1 MTSRF
6 VAALCCTSAIC
17 AFTAIDGAR
26 AQQAAAPAAASAGP
40 QLEEIVVTA
49 RRTEEKLQVVP
60 VSVTALTAA
69 KLDQQNVTSP
79 AGLQGLVP
87 ALTVTQGS
95 GYGAS
100 LNVAIRG
107 INQADNN
114 LEQDSPVA
122 LYINGV
128 YNGRMMG
135 GLFDMVDLAGVEV
148 ERGPQGTVFGRNT
161 TGGAINITTR
171 APSNDFQ
178 IQERVGYGTYDA
190 VQQRAEIDTGE
201 IGNTGIKALLAI
213 SHTSRDQVVKTTG
226 VPSDEG
232 YGAFDS
238 NAVFLDV
245 RDDLTDDLS
254 FNYRFDYTNEHDMPL
269 ASQVTALYP
278 GAAAYYAASPK
289 LGGAA
294 INPSATRLGTVGG
307 FYAEPMNHDEFLGH
321 SVEINYD
328 VNDYIHLKSISA
340 YRSFAD
346 DSHSDQTASG
356 KLIGPIFDATAPG
369 LVRTGLVAPFV
380 TLCPGDQPNLPG
392 NNCDHQRQ
400 YQISEEFQAT
410 GTVGEFKYGGGLYF
424 FDEHVHEN
432 DPEFFT
438 IIQPTSVFGPVLAG
452 ILNSNPAVRD
462 AGDNIGLNNYS
473 TSTSYYGE
481 SKSFATYG
489 NVAYRPDY
497 FDDKFEFAAGLRYSF
512 DQKTIRIRDYNLG
525 APPGSAAFNAP
536 AAQGGGYTVYQNGA
550 QNFHAINYSVS
561 ASYQFTPDVMGYL
574 KTANAYKA
582 GGFSPRAASNPA
594 FPELA
599 PAYQPETNTS
609 YEIGLKSEFLDH
621 RLRVNADVFY
631 MEYNNI
637 QINEFLA
644 GTGGAASVTVNA
656 GAATYTGG
664 ELEFTIIPADRWLI
678 EGSYAY
684 VDPEFQQYGYVDPVT
699 GVTRNVANIADFN
712 YASKETYNLGVQ
724 YEFEPFSFGQLAVR
738 SDYSFQSA
746 RTFHP
751 LTLQNP
757 LNEVIKSGNFHTLRA
772 QVTLSDIDVPYGT
785 AEVKVFGDNLL
796 DEDQR
801 IAGIDFGASNG
812 FGNNTYAVKR
822 TVGVQ
827 LTYKFKPS
835 TPEVAPAA
843 YVPPP
848 AVQAPA
854 APKSYL
860 VFFDFNKSD
869 LSSQAVEIVDTA
881 AKNAGP
887 AKVTQLTVT
896 GHTDTVGSDAYN
908 MRLSRRRAES
918 VAAQLEKDGIPS
930 SEIEIVAKGKHDLLV
945 PTGDGVR
952 EPQNRRVQIVYSGG
966 ATS

>member
-1 MTSRF
+1 MSARLTL
-6 VAALCCTSAIC
+6 ALCA
-17 AFTAIDGAR
+17 TAATFVLTGAR
-26 AQQAAAPAAASAGP
+26 TTMAQQAAQPAAATAGG
-40 QLEEIVVTA
+40 LEEIVVTA
-49 RRTEEKLQVVP
+49 RRTEEKLQLAP
-60 VSVTALTAA
+60 VSVTALTSA
-69 KLDQQNVTSP
+69 KLDQQNVTNP

-87 ALTVTQGS
+87 ALTITQGS

-100 LNVAIRG
+100 LNVSIRG

-114 LEQDSPVA
+114 LEQDSPIA
-122 LYINGV
+122 LYIDGV

-135 GLFDMVDLAGVEV
+135 GLFDMVDLQSVEV
-148 ERGPQGTVFGRNT
+148 LRGPQGTLFGRNT

-171 APSNDFQ
+171 QPSDDFQ

-190 VQQRAEIDTGE
+190 IEQRAEIDTGE
-201 IGNTGIKALLAI
+201 IGNTGLKALLAI
-213 SHTSRDQVVKTTG
+213 SHTSRDEVVKTTG

-245 RDDLTDDLS
+245 RGDVTDDLS

-289 LGGAA
+289 LGGDPLIA
-294 INPSATRLGTVGG
+294 SATRLGTVGG

-321 SVEINYD
+321 SITIDYD
-328 VNDYIHLKSISA
+328 VADWLHLKSLSA

-369 LVRTGLVAPFV
+369 FVKTGLVSPFV
-380 TLCPGDQPNLPG
+380 TLCPGDPPNLPG

-400 YQISEEFQAT
+400 YQISEEFQAS
-410 GTVGEFKYGGGLYF
+410 GTVGEFKYVGGLYF

-438 IIQPTSVFGPVLAG
+438 IVEPTSVFGPLAPL
-452 ILNSNPAVRD
+452 LNANPAVKA
-462 AGDNIGLNNYS
+462 AGDNIGLNSFS

-481 SKSFATYG
+481 SKSFASYG

-512 DQKTIRIRDYNLG
+512 DQKTIRIRDYPLG
-525 APPGSAAFNAP
+525 QPPGSSAFD
-536 AAQGGGYTVYQNGA
+536 GYSVFQNGA
-550 QNFHAINYSVS
+550 ENFHAINYSVS
-561 ASYQFTPDVMGYL
+561 ASYQFTPDVMGYV

-594 FPELA
+594 FPTLA

-609 YEIGLKSEFLDH
+609 YEIGVKSELLDH
-621 RLRVNADVFY
+621 RLRVNADFFY
-631 MEYNNI
+631 MQYDNI

-664 ELEFTIIPADRWLI
+664 ELEFTVIPADRWLI

-684 VDPEFQQYGYVDPVT
+684 VDPEFQQYGYVNPVT
-699 GVTRNVANIADFN
+699 NKLENVAAIADFN

-724 YEFEPFSFGQLAVR
+724 YDFEPFSFGNLTVR
-738 SDYSFQSA
+738 SDYSFQSP
-746 RTFHP
+746 RVFHP
-751 LTLQNP
+751 LILQNP
-757 LNEVIKSGNFHTLRA
+757 LNEVIKSQNFHTLGA
-772 QVTLSDIDVPYGT
+772 KVILSDIDVPYGT
-785 AEVKVFGDNLL
+785 AELKVYGDNLL
-796 DEDQR
+796 NEDQR
-801 IAGIDFGASNG
+801 IAGIDFGAANG
-812 FGNNTYAVKR
+812 FANNTYGLKR
-822 TVGVQ
+822 TIGVQ

-835 TPEVAPAA
+835 KPEAPPAA

-848 AVQAPA
+848 AAAPA
-854 APKSYL
+854 PSVPKSYL

-869 LSSQAVEIVDTA
+869 LTPQATRIVDQA
-881 AKNAGP
+881 AHNAGP

-918 VAAQLEKDGIPS
+918 VAAQLEKDGIAS
-930 SEIEIVAKGKHDLLV
+930 SEIQIVAKGKRDLLV
-945 PTGDGVR
+945 PTADGVK
-952 EPQNRRVQIVYSGG
+952 EPQNRRVQIVYDGG
-966 ATS
+966 PTS

>member
-6 VAALCCTSAIC
+6 VAALCCTSALC
-17 AFTAIDGAR
+17 AFSAFDGAR
-26 AQQAAAPAAASAGP
+26 AQQADQPAAAPAG
-40 QLEEIVVTA
+40 LEEIVVTA
-49 RRTEEKLQVVP
+49 RRTEEKLQVAP
-60 VSVTALTAA
+60 VSVTALTSA
-69 KLDQQNVTSP
+69 KLEQQNVTSP

-87 ALTVTQGS
+87 ALTITQGS

-100 LNVAIRG
+100 LNVSIRG

-135 GLFDMVDLAGVEV
+135 GLFDMVDLQSVEV

-171 APSNDFQ
+171 APSDDFQ

-190 VQQRAEIDTGE
+190 IQQRAEIDTGE
-201 IGNTGIKALLAI
+201 IGNTGLKALLAI
-213 SHTSRDQVVKTTG
+213 SHTSRDQVVKTLG
-226 VPSDEG
+226 VPADEG

-245 RDDLTDDLS
+245 RGDVTDDLS
-254 FNYRFDYTNEHDMPL
+254 FNYRFDYTNEHDSAL

-289 LGGAA
+289 LGGDPLVA
-294 INPSATRLGTVGG
+294 SATRLGTVGG
-307 FYAEPMNHDEFLGH
+307 FYQQPQNHDEFLGH

-328 VNDYIHLKSISA
+328 VNDYIHLKSVSA

-356 KLIGPIFDATAPG
+356 KLIGPIFDVTAPG
-369 LVRTGLVAPFV
+369 FVKTGLVSPFV
-380 TLCPGDQPNLPG
+380 TLCPGNQPELPG

-400 YQISEEFQAT
+400 YQISEEFQAS
-410 GTVGEFKYGGGLYF
+410 GTVGEFKYVGGLYF
-424 FDEHVHEN
+424 FDEHVHED

-438 IIQPTSVFGPVLAG
+438 IVEPTSVFGPLTPL
-452 ILNSNPAVRD
+452 LNANPAVQA

-473 TSTSYYGE
+473 TSTNYYGE

-512 DQKTIRIRDYNLG
+512 DQKTIRIRDYPLG
-525 APPGSAAFNAP
+525 APPGTAAFNND
-536 AAQGGGYTVYQNGA
+536 GYIGGYSVFQNGA
-550 QNFHAINYSVS
+550 ENFHAINYSVS
-561 ASYQFTPDVMGYL
+561 ASYQFTPDVMGYV

-582 GGFSPRAASNPA
+582 GGFSPRAAANPLDPTA
-594 FPELA
+594 A
-599 PAYQPETNTS
+599 PGYQPETNTA
-609 YEIGLKSEFLDH
+609 YEIGVKSEFYDH
-621 RLRVNADVFY
+621 RLRINADFFY
-631 MEYNNI
+631 MQYDNI
-637 QINEFLA
+637 QINEFLS
-644 GTGGAASVTVNA
+644 GTGGAGSQTVNA
-656 GAATYTGG
+656 GAATYMGG
-664 ELEFTIIPADRWLI
+664 ELEFSVIPADRWLI

-684 VDPEFQQYGYVDPVT
+684 VDPEFQQYGYLNPAT
-699 GVTRNVANIADFN
+699 NKLENVAAIADFN

-724 YEFEPFSFGQLAVR
+724 YDFEPFSFGQLTLR
-738 SDYSFQSA
+738 SDYSFQSP
-746 RTFHP
+746 RVFHP
-751 LTLQNP
+751 LILQNP
-757 LNEVIKSGNFHTLRA
+757 LNEVIKSQNFHTLGA
-772 QVTLSDIDVPYGT
+772 KVILSEIDVPYGT
-785 AEVKVFGDNLL
+785 AELKVYGDNLL
-796 DEDQR
+796 NEDQR
-801 IAGIDFGASNG
+801 IAGIDFGAANG
-812 FGNNTYAVKR
+812 FANNTYALKR
-822 TVGVQ
+822 TIGVQ

-835 TPEVAPAA
+835 TPEAAPAA

-848 AVQAPA
+848 AVTAAPSV
-854 APKSYL
+854 PKSYL

-869 LSSQAVEIVDTA
+869 LTPQAVSIVNQA
-881 AKNAGP
+881 AANAGP

-918 VAAQLEKDGIPS
+918 VAAQLEKDGIAS
-930 SEIEIVAKGKHDLLV
+930 SEIEIVAKGKRDLLV
-945 PTGDGVR
+945 PTADGVK

-966 ATS
+966 PTS

>member
-6 VAALCCTSAIC
+6 IAALCCTSAIC
-17 AFTAIDGAR
+17 AFSAIDGAR
-26 AQQAAAPAAASAGP
+26 AQQAAQAAPPAAGP
-40 QLEEIVVTA
+40 GLEEIVVTA
-49 RRTEEKLQVVP
+49 RRTEEKLQVAP
-60 VSVTALTAA
+60 VSVTALTSA

-79 AGLQGLVP
+79 LALQGLVP

-100 LNVAIRG
+100 LNVSIRG

-122 LYINGV
+122 MYINGV

-135 GLFDMVDLAGVEV
+135 GLFNMVDLQSVEV

-161 TGGAINITTR
+161 TGGAINIKTR
-171 APSNDFQ
+171 APSDDFQ
-178 IQERVGYGTYDA
+178 IQERVSYATYDA
-190 VQQRAEIDTGE
+190 IEQRAEIDTGE
-201 IGNTGIKALLAI
+201 IGHTGLKALLAI
-213 SHTSRDQVVKTTG
+213 DHTSRNQVTKTIG
-226 VPSDEG
+226 VPDDEG

-245 RDDLTDDLS
+245 RGDLTDDFS

-278 GAAAYYAASPK
+278 GAAAYYKASPK
-289 LGGAA
+289 LGGDPLIAS
-294 INPSATRLGTVGG
+294 PTRLGTSGG

-321 SVEINYD
+321 SIELNYD

-356 KLIGPIFDATAPG
+356 KLKGPVFDFATG
-369 LVRTGLVAPFV
+369 QVKNELVSPFV
-380 TLCPGDQPNLPG
+380 TLCPGNPPNLPG

-400 YQISEEFQAT
+400 YQISEEFQAS
-410 GTVGEFKYGGGLYF
+410 GTVGEFKYVGGLYF

-438 IIQPTSVFGPVLAG
+438 IIEPAALFGVQDNPLVKLAG
-452 ILNSNPAVRD
+452 
-462 AGDNIGLNNYS
+462 GNIGLNNFS
-473 TSTSYYGE
+473 TSTNYYGE
-481 SKSFATYG
+481 SKSFAAYG

-512 DQKTIRIRDYNLG
+512 DQKTIRIRDYPLG
-525 APPGSAAFNAP
+525 QPPGTPAFDAPPEL
-536 AAQGGGYTVYQNGA
+536 GGGYSVYQNGA

-561 ASYQFTPDVMGYL
+561 ASYQFTPDLMGYL

-582 GGFSPRAASNPA
+582 GGFSPRAASNPL
-594 FPELA
+594 FPNLA
-599 PAYQPETNTS
+599 PAYQPETNTA
-609 YEIGLKSEFLDH
+609 YEIGVKSEFLDH
-621 RLRVNADVFY
+621 RLRVNADFFY
-631 MEYNNI
+631 MEYDNL

-664 ELEFTIIPADRWLI
+664 ELEVNFIPAEHWLI

-684 VDPEFQQYGYVDPVT
+684 VDPEFQRYDYVGPKT
-699 GVTRNVANIADFN
+699 GLTRNVADIADFN

-724 YEFEPFSFGQLAVR
+724 YDFEPFSIGQLSMR
-738 SDYSFQSA
+738 SDYSFQSP

-751 LTLQNP
+751 LILQNP
-757 LNEVIKSGNFHTLRA
+757 LNEVIKSGNFHNLSARI
-772 QVTLSDIDVPYGT
+772 TLSEIDVPYGT
-785 AEVKVFGDNLL
+785 AEVKVYGENLL

-801 IAGIDFGASNG
+801 IAGIDFGAANG
-812 FGNNTYAVKR
+812 FGNNTYGLKR

-827 LTYKFKPS
+827 LTYNFKPS
-835 TPEVAPAA
+835 TPEAAPAA

-848 AVQAPA
+848 AVAPA
-854 APKSYL
+854 LVPKSYL

-869 LSSQAVEIVDTA
+869 LTPQAVEIVDMA

-918 VAAQLEKDGIPS
+918 VAAQLEKDGIAS
-930 SEIEIVAKGKHDLLV
+930 SEIEIVAKGKRDLLV